1 MRLPTSELKTLSV
14 LTFNF
19 FSSHTITIST
29 TFTSF
34 SKDKESLNRMREAE
48 IKHCRLAMLG
58 KFKSN
63 EIFFFKSVKSSFL
76 IKQSAVW
83 RFY

>member
-1 MRLPTSELKTLSV
+1 MRLPTSDLKTLLV
-14 LTFNF
+14 HTFNF
-19 FSSHTITIST
+19 FSSDTITIST

-63 EIFFFKSVKSSFL
+63 QIKYFFF
-76 IKQSAVW
+76 
-83 RFY
+83 

>member
-19 FSSHTITIST
+19 SFDTITIST

-63 EIFFFKSVKSSFL
+63 QIYRCF
-76 IKQSAVW
+76 
-83 RFY
+83 